1 MISVRDICPPG
12 TKRVQLHGPDGP
24 VDAWATVR
32 GLTVGEREGY
42 EVALRERAESGD
54 NAAMGAYLPN
64 VLVAVVKVDGVALET
79 GEPVPVEWFRDALLG
94 PMIRYLE
101 NVLDAIHELT
111 YVGVREGN

>member
-42 EVALRERAESGD
+42 AEALRARSESGD
-54 NAAMGAYLPN
+54 DAAFGSYLPN
-64 VLVAVVKVDGVALET
+64 VLVAVVKVDGIALES
-79 GEPVPVEWFRDALLG
+79 GEPVSVAWFRDALLG
-94 PMIRYLE
+94 PMVGYLE
-101 NVLDAIHELT
+101 HVLHAVHSLT
-111 YVGVREGN
+111 FLGVREGN